1 MNNYEHIEELI
12 QAFFDGKTSNKEE
25 MELYSFFSGDN
36 IPEHLQSYI
45 PVFQYFEIGIEKE
58 LNDNESKKEIKKST
72 PKIKY
77 WSIWVGTA
85 ASFLLLVT
93 VFSKIGQNDNDSFD
107 PYEGSY
113 IIRNGVII
121 TDMDVIRPELEATI
135 AAVNKQQEEIEK
147 MINMSYQIEMEDY
160 DQITK
165 RIENEYCELI
175 NSFPDENARKIVQEI
190 LNVECY

>member
-12 QAFFDGKTSNKEE
+12 QTFFDGKTSNKEE

-45 PVFQYFEIGIEKE
+45 AVFQYFDTGIEKE
-58 LNDNESKKEIKKST
+58 FNNNESKKELKKPT
-72 PKIKY
+72 PKIRH
-77 WSIWVGTA
+77 WSTWVGIA

-93 VFSKIGQNDNDSFD
+93 VFSKIVQNNNDSFD

-135 AAVNKQQEEIEK
+135 AAVNRQQESIEK
-147 MINMSYQIEMEDY
+147 MINMSYQIEDY
-160 DQITK
+160 DQIEK

>member
-1 MNNYEHIEELI
+1 MNNYNHIEELI

-45 PVFQYFEIGIEKE
+45 PVFQFFETGIERV
-58 LNDNESKKEIKKST
+58 NNNESTKEFKKST
-72 PKIKY
+72 PQMRH
-77 WSIWVGTA
+77 WSIWVGIA

-93 VFSKIGQNDNDSFD
+93 VFSKIVQSNNDSFD

-135 AAVNKQQEEIEK
+135 AAVNRQQESIEK
-147 MINMSYQIEMEDY
+147 MINMSYQIEDY
-160 DQITK
+160 DQIEK
-165 RIENEYCELI
+165 RLENEYCEII
-175 NSFPDENARKIVQEI
+175 NRFSDEDARKIAQEI
-190 LNVECY
+190 LNIECY